1 MNETENQKENFRQ
14 RCAVLQ
20 DENASEGFT
29 VPMEETATK
38 KRGNK
43 KTRIALVIA
52 LSLVL
57 LAVIALGGVSVYYRS
72 AFLPG
77 TVINGYDCG
86 GVSEAG
92 AAEFLLG
99 TAKSHTAQLRDAQ
112 GDAVVALPLEGFVDT
127 DGFTAA
133 LEEYFDAQHAEA
145 GLFGWMTK
153 GERSLETDVYAVSD
167 TAAAS
172 ELLSRVLYDE
182 TPRQAPVDAR
192 IVLGE
197 DGYTVD
203 PGSKGNLVNLA
214 NCVSAIAEQ
223 LPAVRDLREESPV
236 IEAKNAVIRQN
247 VTAESPELL
256 AQRAAIDAYLATE
269 VTLDFQDGNTYTL
282 TPQDIWRMSDVTLS
296 DAEGQTVCAPVPEK
310 VKALSDALAD
320 EYALDGVYAK
330 FHNAEKTRPYIYY
343 RVGDTGWILDR
354 DALASDIAAA
364 LETETDATVTPSY
377 DTSWYWKQE
386 YWFYNFTDTFVEISL
401 DNQYMWY
408 YVDGKLLVETPVV
421 TGNIAAGDD
430 TRRGCFRI
438 ASMTTDTYLV
448 GPTWN
453 DHVEYWMPFDDQIG
467 LHDSSWRTEYGG
479 DIYLTDGSH
488 GCVNTPLDAIATI
501 YNNITVGTLV
511 VVY

>member
-77 TVINGYDCG
+77 TVINGYDCS

-112 GDAVVALPLEGFVDT
+112 GDAVVALPLESFVDT

-153 GERSLETDVYAVSD
+153 GERNLETDVYAVSD

-236 IEAKNAVIRQN
+236 IEAKNAVMDFLRLIEQYEPKAVGGRL
-247 VTAESPELL
+247 P
-256 AQRAAIDAYLATE
+256 DAG
-269 VTLDFQDGNTYTL
+269 F
-282 TPQDIWRMSDVTLS
+282 I
-296 DAEGQTVCAPVPEK
+296 PEK
-310 VKALSDALAD
+310 
-320 EYALDGVYAK
+320 
-330 FHNAEKTRPYIYY
+330 
-343 RVGDTGWILDR
+343 
-354 DALASDIAAA
+354 
-364 LETETDATVTPSY
+364 
-377 DTSWYWKQE
+377 Q
-386 YWFYNFTDTFVEISL
+386 
-401 DNQYMWY
+401 
-408 YVDGKLLVETPVV
+408 
-421 TGNIAAGDD
+421 
-430 TRRGCFRI
+430 
-438 ASMTTDTYLV
+438 
-448 GPTWN
+448 
-453 DHVEYWMPFDDQIG
+453 
-467 LHDSSWRTEYGG
+467 
-479 DIYLTDGSH
+479 
-488 GCVNTPLDAIATI
+488 
-501 YNNITVGTLV
+501 
-511 VVY
+511 